1 MVAAA
6 QAGILT
12 LVMTNPI
19 WVVKTRLCLQY
30 SEVDKTRLPESKRY
44 LGMTDALGKIYC
56 NEGIRG
62 LYKVCVIM
70 SALQAVHSE
79 LYFSKSVFII
89 KYLKLLFQIIDFY
102 FDE

>member
-19 WVVKTRLCLQY
+19 WVVKTRMCLQY
-30 SEVDKTRLPESKRY
+30 ADVDRTRLPESKCY
-44 LGMTDALGKIYC
+44 LGMVDALNKIYC

-62 LYKVCVIM
+62 LYKVCVVTL
-70 SALQAVHSE
+70 SAC
-79 LYFSKSVFII
+79 
-89 KYLKLLFQIIDFY
+89 
-102 FDE
+102 